1 MWRHDSGGYT
11 RTDRQRVSRAIG
23 SHTPQSAGAAG
34 AQPGFGERISRTVR
48 MALPSFVQ
56 HLRLLEESGLVRS
69 HKKGRVRTFE
79 LAPKRMRLAEDWLS
93 RHRDIWEQRLDQ
105 LDDYLINLNKR
116 RT

>member
-1 MWRHDSGGYT
+1 MTVAATLEPIDSVFRALSDPT
-11 RTDRQRVSRAIG
+11 RRRVLERLARCPASVSELAE
-23 SHTPQSAGAAG
+23 P
-34 AQPGFGERISRTVR
+34 FG

-56 HLRLLEESGLVRS
+56 HLRLLEDSGLVRS

-79 LAPKRMRLAEDWLS
+79 LAPKRMQLAEDWLS

-105 LDDYLINLNKR
+105 LDDYLINLRKT